1 VRKVFLPI
9 ISIVLVSGCATAP
22 SWQRT
27 SETPKTIVQLAS
39 PPIGQETQ
47 AMLGNIV
54 ATKGIKSFVPAVRLP
69 EGYIVEE
76 TSMMRPKHFVEAGA
90 ESQNS
95 SIWVNRLTGEKVN
108 CFELRVQ
115 YEAHPNWWNRT
126 GSLLE
131 PFCEDKD
138 GRIKN
143 PWLFFNEGNA
153 PTAIKAV
160 QLDVNFEQVPQQ
172 GVNLQNNFQELTY
185 EGRVGEILKFGYYE
199 YTGDFSEPTS
209 SQEVQFDLGTSSEVQ
224 FNNLKLQV
232 LRASSTEIVYVLLSN
247 F

>member
-1 VRKVFLPI
+1 MLRVFPLI
-9 ISIVLVSGCATAP
+9 ILAAFVSGCATQP

-27 SETPKTIVQLAS
+27 SETPKTIVQLDS
-39 PPIGQETQ
+39 PPIGQETK
-47 AMLGNIV
+47 AMVGSIV
-54 ATKGIKSFVPAVRLP
+54 ATKGIKSFIPAVRLP

-95 SIWVNRLTGEKVN
+95 SVWVNRLTGEKVN

-131 PFCEDKD
+131 NFCEDNN

-143 PWLFFNEGNA
+143 PWLFFNEDKA
-153 PTAIKAV
+153 PTGIKAIR
-160 QLDVNFEQVPQQ
+160 LDVNFEQIAQQ
-172 GVNLQNNFQELTY
+172 GVNLENNFQELTY
-185 EGRVGEILKFGYYE
+185 EGRVGEILKFSYHE
-199 YTGDFSEPTS
+199 YAGDFEEPTK
-209 SQEVQFDLGTSSEVQ
+209 SQDLEFDPGTSSEVQ
-224 FNNLKLQV
+224 FKNVKLQV
-232 LRASSTEIVYVLLSN
+232 LEASSTEIVYVLLSN